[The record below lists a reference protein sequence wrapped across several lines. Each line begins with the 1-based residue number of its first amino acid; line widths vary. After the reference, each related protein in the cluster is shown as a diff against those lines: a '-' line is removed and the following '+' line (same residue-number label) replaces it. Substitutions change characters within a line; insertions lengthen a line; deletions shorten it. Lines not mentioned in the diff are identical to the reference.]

1 MLYHIFTS
9 ETRDSYS
16 QIDHFFGTAETM
28 KLVIFV
34 VLSLAALAWADS
46 TYESYQNTYQNNYQ
60 NDYQNY
66 DQSAPDYYQ
75 NGVANSHRRQ
85 SFFE

>member
-1 MLYHIFTS
+1 MRAL
-9 ETRDSYS
+9 YS
-16 QIDHFFGTAETM
+16 QSGLFLFHAETM

-46 TYESYQNTYQNNYQ
+46 SYESYQNTYQN
-60 NDYQNY
+60 DYQNEY
-66 DQSAPDYYQ
+66 SQPSASNYYP
-75 NGVANSHRRQ
+75 NGLSQRRQ